1 MGARLQREMFKF
13 TLRFYLCR
21 GMRIQLRGRGVP
33 SGRTAH
39 WSNSFTPPHL
49 FRQEIHQL
57 FFSPLIPPPLRR
69 YCPSQTLITLLSFPQ
84 LLWLAFTNERQAN
97 ICSVEEFLIIRVSS
111 PVEST
116 RSHSC
121 IYRRC
126 LSAPCHLSR
135 YRFFSLS
142 KTDVWLYLGEQAQ
155 WAE

>member
-1 MGARLQREMFKF
+1 MVARLQREMFKF

-57 FFSPLIPPPLRR
+57 FLFFPLIPPPLRW
-69 YCPSQTLITLLSFPQ
+69 YCPSPTLITLLSFPQ

-97 ICSVEEFLIIRVSS
+97 ICSEEESLIIRASS
-111 PVEST
+111 PVESDS
-116 RSHSC
+116 R

-142 KTDVWLYLGEQAQ
+142 KTEVWLYLGERAQ